1 MKRVASPGSMH
12 DTGCLGLGRPRGMVW
27 AGRRVQ
33 DGEHMYTCGGFIWYM
48 AKPIQYCKVKK
59 KNKKNIVN
67 QLKFLSELHPKNQN
81 NRNKL
86 NCFGN
91 LLLVLLFCNYYIC
104 IVGKSTLISLGTKS
118 LGIRE
123 KRNRYKIK
131 EIKGSDSTS
140 ELEILIWYHM
150 YFLLKAQQKQTNI
163 FTRFVCW
170 IA

>member
-1 MKRVASPGSMH
+1 
-12 DTGCLGLGRPRGMVW
+12 
-27 AGRRVQ
+27 
-33 DGEHMYTCGGFIWYM
+33 M

-140 ELEILIWYHM
+140 ELEILI
-150 YFLLKAQQKQTNI
+150 
-163 FTRFVCW
+163 
-170 IA
+170 